1 MKMLY
6 QKSGSYHLMN
16 GYENQDAVLKAESPT
31 AEIIVLADGVS
42 DCNKARR
49 GAQIACEAVSDI
61 LLNETEYIFS
71 CEKEKIKGLLTSYVR
86 SQLQREA
93 RLTLT
98 DVNEYASTLS
108 FVCRNKIS
116 NEVLTFMLG
125 DSMIYSVTDGRL
137 AAEGSPVLTHTS
149 AVYTTTTPCN
159 ERLAAAEIRQC
170 GREEKFMI
178 ASDGAWRSFYTDG
191 VLSDEVRSAVI
202 CNGIADFLEQRQCRD
217 DCSIVILDV
226 MQEVQ

>member
-1 MKMLY
+1 
-6 QKSGSYHLMN
+6 MN

-42 DCNKARR
+42 LCSKSRK
-49 GAQIACEAVSDI
+49 GAQIACEAVRDI
-61 LLNETEYIFS
+61 LLDETEYIFS
-71 CEKEKIKGLLTSYVR
+71 CEKEKIKGLLTSYVYK
-86 SQLQREA
+86 QLQREA
-93 RLTLT
+93 EQSKT

-108 FVCRNKIS
+108 LVCRNKIS

-125 DSMIYSVTDGRL
+125 DSMIYSVTDGML
-137 AAEGSPVLTHTS
+137 NAEGSPVLTHTS

-159 ERLAAAEIRQC
+159 ERLAAAEIRLC

-191 VLSDEVRSAVI
+191 VLSDEARSAVQ
-202 CNGIADFLEQRQCRD
+202 CNRIADFLEQRQCRD
-217 DCSIVILDV
+217 DCSIAIMDI
-226 MQEVQ
+226 MQEVQQ